1 METNKM
7 DVLTNLL
14 FVLTDVIETNLMEME
29 QEYAKNGKVFR
40 QDMKRNYNNAIY
52 AIKCIKNEVSKCSAT
67 TQNDYG
73 NDSDTIN
80 AVLLTL
86 IDRVGD
92 DDMMLF
98 RIYEYIKSM
107 PSKLKLGFYLDDAFS
122 YLFEKKK

>member
-1 METNKM
+1 
-7 DVLTNLL
+7 
-14 FVLTDVIETNLMEME
+14 ME

-107 PSKLKLGFYLDDAFS
+107 PSKLKLGFDLDDAFS